1 MNQASRRPSTGR
13 PRARWLVLAAWV
25 LAVAIGLTLGARA
38 LIGRGEQ
45 PLSQPVLSAP
55 PPLRTT
61 PTPPAEPDF
70 GTSATPVT
78 FPAVVADQQPR
89 PSTLPDGWTI
99 LPGEPELF
107 SAAAPV
113 VYADGGVGT
122 LMVLVQRAPAGT
134 TGLGRSMS
142 WTTNRGS
149 VVCGRHLTQDVLLC
163 AFRTADDGLLVVQGR
178 GTTLDAIAR
187 ATQDLQSRL
196 PAS

>member
-1 MNQASRRPSTGR
+1 V
-13 PRARWLVLAAWV
+13 LVV
-25 LAVAIGLTLGARA
+25 AVGLTLGARA

-45 PLSQPVLSAP
+45 PLARAVLGAP
-55 PPLRTT
+55 PPMTAT

-70 GTSATPVT
+70 GTSATPVS

-89 PSTLPDGWTI
+89 PPTPRDGWTI

-113 VYADGGVGT
+113 VYADDGVGT
-122 LMVLVQRAPAGT
+122 LMVVLQRAPAGT
-134 TGLGRSMS
+134 TGLGHSMS
-142 WTTNRGS
+142 WTTNRGT

-187 ATQDLQSRL
+187 AAQDLQSRL